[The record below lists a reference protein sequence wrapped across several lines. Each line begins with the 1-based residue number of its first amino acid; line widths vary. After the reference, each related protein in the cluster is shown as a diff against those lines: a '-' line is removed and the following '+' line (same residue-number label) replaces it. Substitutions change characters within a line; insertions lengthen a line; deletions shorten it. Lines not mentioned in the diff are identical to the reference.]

1 MKNKLVALAL
11 VAVTITMLSSCFS
24 SRSKYGC
31 PQVSTPKAAEKNV

>member
-31 PQVSTPKAAEKNV
+31 PTVSAASKAQKNI